1 MTIILINNVEFKT
14 IFVKKFKK
22 LYFTDFFLKS
32 ASPSAGSFF
41 YRGIRENFSA
51 LYAGPGTFLTH
62 L

>member
-32 ASPSAGSFF
+32 ASPFF
-41 YRGIRENFSA
+41 SLVHTWAFSPY
-51 LYAGPGTFLTH
+51 LSGQILVI
-62 L
+62 